1 MIKNNKEGSFL
12 ALLPIVVY
20 LGLSL
25 GIAVLL
31 GSARAVP
38 PLVLMMIAVGVAFA
52 MNRELSFNEK
62 VDIFAAGSGDPNIIV
77 MVLVFLL
84 AGMFTTVSKAMG
96 GVDSVVNLSL
106 NVVPADLIIPG
117 LFVVGCFISFAMG
130 TSVGTIVALGPIAMG
145 IVEKTGLP
153 APFVIGAVVSGA
165 IFGDNLS
172 FVSDTTI
179 AATRLSGVEMKD
191 KFRANFLIALPAAIL
206 TVIVYAIKAKGLSVV
221 ELDILEYSLIKI
233 LPYIVVVVTALVGMN
248 VFVVLLTGI
257 TLSAVIGFAH
267 GSFTMIE
274 CANVLYD
281 GMMGMANVS
290 LIAIAIGGI
299 VGIVKYN
306 GGITWILNAINQR
319 ISNRKQAEFGI
330 AALAT
335 FCEICTGNNTVAI
348 VTAGPIAKQISDE
361 HGVDPRRTA
370 SLLDIFACVFHT
382 NIPYSGNMLSA
393 AGVTGIN
400 PLLIIPYTTYSH
412 FLFVAA
418 IIAIATGWPNLG
430 SFGAPAKDKA

>member
-1 MIKNNKEGSFL
+1 MINNNKEGSFL

-25 GIAVLL
+25 GIALLL

-179 AATRLSGVEMKD
+179 AATRLSGVK
-191 KFRANFLIALPAAIL
+191 
-206 TVIVYAIKAKGLSVV
+206 
-221 ELDILEYSLIKI
+221 
-233 LPYIVVVVTALVGMN
+233 
-248 VFVVLLTGI
+248 
-257 TLSAVIGFAH
+257 
-267 GSFTMIE
+267 
-274 CANVLYD
+274 
-281 GMMGMANVS
+281 
-290 LIAIAIGGI
+290 
-299 VGIVKYN
+299 
-306 GGITWILNAINQR
+306 
-319 ISNRKQAEFGI
+319 
-330 AALAT
+330 
-335 FCEICTGNNTVAI
+335 
-348 VTAGPIAKQISDE
+348 
-361 HGVDPRRTA
+361 
-370 SLLDIFACVFHT
+370 
-382 NIPYSGNMLSA
+382 
-393 AGVTGIN
+393 
-400 PLLIIPYTTYSH
+400 
-412 FLFVAA
+412 
-418 IIAIATGWPNLG
+418 
-430 SFGAPAKDKA
+430 

>member
-1 MIKNNKEGSFL
+1 
-12 ALLPIVVY
+12 
-20 LGLSL
+20 
-25 GIAVLL
+25 
-31 GSARAVP
+31 
-38 PLVLMMIAVGVAFA
+38 
-52 MNRELSFNEK
+52 
-62 VDIFAAGSGDPNIIV
+62 
-77 MVLVFLL
+77 
-84 AGMFTTVSKAMG
+84 
-96 GVDSVVNLSL
+96 
-106 NVVPADLIIPG
+106 
-117 LFVVGCFISFAMG
+117 MG

-206 TVIVYAIKAKGLSVV
+206 TVIVYAVKAKGLSVV

-233 LPYIVVVVTALVGMN
+233 LPYIVVVITALVGMN

-267 GSFTMIE
+267 SSFTMIE

-319 ISNRKQAEFGI
+319 IR
-330 AALAT
+330 
-335 FCEICTGNNTVAI
+335 
-348 VTAGPIAKQISDE
+348 
-361 HGVDPRRTA
+361 
-370 SLLDIFACVFHT
+370 CV
-382 NIPYSGNMLSA
+382 
-393 AGVTGIN
+393 
-400 PLLIIPYTTYSH
+400 
-412 FLFVAA
+412 
-418 IIAIATGWPNLG
+418 
-430 SFGAPAKDKA
+430 